1 MAVVAHGPS
10 ALASGSGLVWGAARS
25 PFDRWNTDGDF
36 RLGGRYITLAGWVV
50 AYVASPFV
58 APFIERFIP
67 IEKVGPTLLHAL
79 GLVLAF
85 VLVLLIWGIGAKLI
99 RALIH
104 ATPLG
109 VLDRLGGAGFGVL
122 RAVLLALLTTV
133 IVAMTPAVHSAPW
146 VESQI
151 VPYLQVTLTQVKPL
165 LPSALHDYIP
175 A

>member
-1 MAVVAHGPS
+1 MNWVDI
-10 ALASGSGLVWGAARS
+10 ALAGLLVVSVLVGAWRGLV
-25 PFDRWNTDGDF
+25 FELMT
-36 RLGGRYITLAGWVV
+36 IAGWVV

-58 APFIERFIP
+58 APVIERFIP

-122 RAVLLALLTTV
+122 RAVLVALLATV
-133 IVAMTPAVHSAPW
+133 IVDMTPAAKSPAW
-146 VESQI
+146 TESQI
-151 VPYLQVTLTQVKPL
+151 APWLQTTLAQVRPL
-165 LPSALHDYIP
+165 LPEALKDFVP

>member
-1 MAVVAHGPS
+1 MNWVDL
-10 ALASGSGLVWGAARS
+10 ALIGLFVISVLLGAWRGLV
-25 PFDRWNTDGDF
+25 FELMT
-36 RLGGRYITLAGWVV
+36 IAGWIV
-50 AYVASPFV
+50 AYLACPFV
-58 APFIERFIP
+58 APLVERFIP
-67 IEKVGPTLLHAL
+67 IDKVGPTMLHAL

-85 VLVLLIWGIGAKLI
+85 VLVLLVWGIAAKLI
-99 RALIH
+99 RAVIH

-109 VLDRLGGAGFGVL
+109 VIDRLGGAGFGVL

-165 LPSALHDYIP
+165 LPTALHDYIP